1 MHITIFGFEYQ
12 SVVSCRIEI
21 GTVTAG
27 IDNLG
32 FARGDTRLLRLEK
45 ARQYI
50 ELVVNV
56 EDLRKDTGSV
66 ATNPIIQ
73 AYVKEKYGFYVHS
86 LYIAQVRDKLGIKLH
101 ESANKVAQ
109 PKRKVSI
116 CPDYKE
122 AAILEA
128 FHHYGVYRA

>member
-1 MHITIFGFEYQ
+1 
-12 SVVSCRIEI
+12 
-21 GTVTAG
+21 
-27 IDNLG
+27 
-32 FARGDTRLLRLEK
+32 LEK

-73 AYVKEKYGFYVHS
+73 TYVKEKYGFYVHS

-101 ESANKVAQ
+101 ESANKVAE

-122 AAILEA
+122 AAIMDA
-128 FHHYGVYRA
+128 FHYYGIYRA

>member
-1 MHITIFGFEYQ
+1 M
-12 SVVSCRIEI
+12 
-21 GTVTAG
+21 
-27 IDNLG
+27 
-32 FARGDTRLLRLEK
+32 EK

-50 ELVVNV
+50 DLVVNV
-56 EDLRKDTGSV
+56 EDLRKDTGSI

-122 AAILEA
+122 AAIMDA
-128 FHHYGVYRA
+128 FQHYGIYKA

>member
-1 MHITIFGFEYQ
+1 
-12 SVVSCRIEI
+12 
-21 GTVTAG
+21 
-27 IDNLG
+27 
-32 FARGDTRLLRLEK
+32 LEK

-101 ESANKVAQ
+101 ESANKAAQ

-122 AAILEA
+122 AAIMDA
-128 FHHYGVYRA
+128 FQHYGIYRT

>member
-1 MHITIFGFEYQ
+1 MSENCTNTVPCVADDLRRGQGALRGTAVHIYR
-12 SVVSCRIEI
+12 C
-21 GTVTAG
+21 
-27 IDNLG
+27 
-32 FARGDTRLLRLEK
+32 GDTRPLRLEK

-128 FHHYGVYRA
+128 FHHYGIYRA

>member
-1 MHITIFGFEYQ
+1 M
-12 SVVSCRIEI
+12 
-21 GTVTAG
+21 
-27 IDNLG
+27 
-32 FARGDTRLLRLEK
+32 
-45 ARQYI
+45 
-50 ELVVNV
+50 NV
-56 EDLRKDTGSV
+56 EDLRKDAGSV

-73 AYVKEKYGFYVHS
+73 AYVKEKYGLYVHS

-122 AAILEA
+122 AAIMDA
-128 FHHYGVYRA
+128 FQHYGIYRA

>member
-1 MHITIFGFEYQ
+1 
-12 SVVSCRIEI
+12 
-21 GTVTAG
+21 
-27 IDNLG
+27 
-32 FARGDTRLLRLEK
+32 LEK

-122 AAILEA
+122 AAIMDA
-128 FHHYGVYRA
+128 FQHYGIYKA